1 MSDKPTIF
9 VIDDDVAVQ
18 DSLKALLESADL
30 EVATY
35 GSGLDFLADHERHGH
50 GCVVLDL
57 DLPVMSG
64 LEVLEALAK
73 RDSDMPV
80 IIITGRADRATRDR
94 SLRTGAVALLEKPM
108 RGELLLNAIDQAL
121 ARCAVSGVGD

>member
-1 MSDKPTIF
+1 MDPTIF

-30 EVATY
+30 RVETY
-35 GSGLDFLADHERHGH
+35 GSGRDFLAGLGSGRR

-64 LEVLEALAK
+64 LDVLEALAD
-73 RDSDMPV
+73 RHSTIPV
-80 IIITGRADRATRDR
+80 IIITGRADKTTRER

-108 RGELLLNAIDQAL
+108 NSEMLLEAIDRAL
-121 ARCAVSGVGD
+121 ALGGTAEPIEC

>member
-1 MSDKPTIF
+1 MPEKPTIF

-30 EVATY
+30 NVETY
-35 GSGLDFLADHERHGH
+35 GSGADFFADHDQHCL
-50 GCVVLDL
+50 GCIVLDL

-64 LEVLEALAK
+64 LEILEALVSRK
-73 RDSDMPV
+73 SKMPV
-80 IIITGRADRATRDR
+80 IIITGRADQATRER

-108 RGELLLNAIDQAL
+108 RGEHLLNAINRAL
-121 ARCAVSGVGD
+121 ERRPVAGPSS